1 MRIQSIEIENITS
14 LRGKHQINLAD
25 SLQGEELFAITG
37 PTGSGKS
44 SLLSAISLALYGRTY
59 KGSLSANDFV
69 TTGEAYAMA
78 AIDFTLAGKNYSAK
92 WSIKTLKKNGDP
104 IKAPKPSREII
115 CEGIALE
122 NANASEILGLD
133 FDQFCKTII
142 LNQGQFAQ
150 FLHSS
155 FKERKDIIEKL
166 YRTGELSELGKILKE
181 KIKKEEH
188 ELELTLAHFE
198 KALPYTEEEIKIIKK
213 DLNQNQEL
221 LKTHEELTK
230 LFNPAFTDLN
240 HLHQKLIEED
250 DYQKKVALSKVSL
263 EKLTNNWNESKK
275 NLQGLKKEYEK
286 ALSNSTN
293 DSPKLR
299 EAIKHKTNLD
309 SSTKQL
315 VILEKGLSDANAS
328 LSHSKKIILEKT
340 KQKEEVTQKLSKLKA
355 SYTNKKLFLEKTNNQ
370 IYSFKEDLIKLKQYA
385 EEIKKNRTEY
395 GLYKTQV
402 EKISLEIDELKKEL
416 EAKNIEKLDLATNS
430 NLILDNLRR
439 QREANLDLF
448 SQMDRASTELS
459 ILMQE
464 NQEVTSKLLSSSDS
478 FDLLKTKLENFY
490 LKIEN
495 ERLSL
500 AVDECAE
507 EARKNGECPVCKS
520 SELSSLENHK
530 GTLKVSKDGLKDLEE
545 EVSKLKFQR
554 EADNKKVELNKI
566 KIKSTLEM
574 INKICLNLFKG
585 FDKKIDWTNSSEVD
599 LGLKIL
605 KEMHQE
611 SLSRNLHKQESLK
624 ALASL
629 KLEVTGLE
637 ANLKKNSIEISSL
650 DEELKKTNHL
660 VELFMNNWKEILP
673 KKMEPASVLI
683 EFEKDLE
690 VFNQNIQFDQKHE
703 SLLESIGTES
713 TRSVELTLK
722 LEVDKKIKVELDKTI
737 NELQIKLK
745 EICDGRNPI
754 ELLESLERHERTSQ
768 TKFQN
773 AQEEFNRIEKS
784 KSAEE
789 QSLRI
794 YEEQIADL
802 QHLQNSY
809 IKRLKT
815 IFKEL
820 GQYSSKI
827 PESYPLYNSCHDV
840 FKSSAKW
847 IDLPQGTTSLELL
860 PIIESRL
867 ETTWNELNEKISE
880 VSLDLK
886 TSVQTNKSR
895 IVEYN
900 QKLEGRASLEEAL
913 EKLKKSLDLKK
924 RLAEVFGKDEF
935 RSYALGLLEEELV
948 MGANAELDE
957 LCDGR
962 YQLKLLPGRGGQMEF
977 FVSDQWR
984 ESILRKIDTLSG
996 GETFLASLA
1005 MALALAELTRGQN
1018 EIDSFFI
1025 DEGFGHLDGDSI
1037 EEVLEVLMN
1046 IQNRGKQIGIISHVR
1061 ALTDRIPVNLTL
1073 QKTSLGESTTA
1084 FVYN

>member
-14 LRGKHQINLAD
+14 LRGKHQINLAE

-69 TTGEAYAMA
+69 TTGEAFAMSS
-78 AIDFTLAGKNYSAK
+78 IEFTLGGKKYSAK

-104 IKAPKPSREII
+104 IKNPKPSREIL
-115 CEGIALE
+115 CEGTALE
-122 NANASEILGLD
+122 NANTSEILGLD

-142 LNQGQFAQ
+142 LNQGQFAE

-188 ELELTLAHFE
+188 ELELTMAHFD
-198 KALPYTEEEIKIIKK
+198 KALPYTEEEIKKIKAE
-213 DLNQNQEL
+213 LNENQEL
-221 LKTHEELTK
+221 LETHEELTK
-230 LFNPAFTDLN
+230 LFSPAFTDLN
-240 HLHQKLIEED
+240 HLYQKLKEED
-250 DYQKKVALSKVSL
+250 EYQKKVNHSKVNL
-263 EKLTNNWNESKK
+263 ERLTNAWNESKK
-275 NLQGLKKEYEK
+275 NQLNLKKAYDNAK
-286 ALSNSTN
+286 AKSTTE
-293 DSPKLR
+293 SPKLR

-309 SSTKQL
+309 NSQKQL
-315 VILEKGLSDANAS
+315 LGLDQDLKQANES
-328 LSHSKKIILEKT
+328 LTESKKIISDKKNQLD
-340 KQKEEVTQKLSKLKA
+340 EVSSKLIKLQN
-355 SYTNKKLFLEKTNNQ
+355 SYTNKKLFLEKTNNE
-370 IYSFKEDLIKLKQYA
+370 IYSFKEDLLKLKQYA
-385 EEIKKNRTEY
+385 EEIKKNRTEH
-395 GLYKTQV
+395 GLFQAQV
-402 EKISLEIDELKKEL
+402 EKIALEVTKKNKEL
-416 EAKNIEKLDLATNS
+416 ETKNIDNYDLVSGGAVLDQ
-430 NLILDNLRR
+430 LRR
-439 QREANLDLF
+439 EREASLDLF
-448 SQMDRASTELS
+448 NQLERESNELS
-459 ILMQE
+459 KLIQDNLD
-464 NQEVTSKLLSSSDS
+464 TSIKLTESKES
-478 FDLLKTKLENFY
+478 FQHCSTKLENFY

-495 ERLSL
+495 EKLSQ
-500 AVDECAE
+500 AIDECSE
-507 EARKNGECPVCKS
+507 EARKNGECPVCKNT
-520 SELSSLENHK
+520 ELSSLK
-530 GTLKVSKDGLKDLEE
+530 DPSSVTKISKEGLKELEA

-554 EADNKKVELNKI
+554 EADDKRIELNTSKI
-566 KIKSTLEM
+566 HLILEK
-574 INKICLNLFKG
+574 INKIALNLFK
-585 FDKKIDWTNSSEVD
+585 DLKNKILWQSPSEVE
-599 LGLKIL
+599 LGIKIL
-605 KEMHQE
+605 KEMQQE
-611 SLSRNLHKQESLK
+611 NLGLNLKKQEGLQKLTSLK
-624 ALASL
+624 I
-629 KLEVTGLE
+629 EVTGLE
-637 ANLKKNSIEISSL
+637 SNLKKNTAETRRLNS
-650 DEELKKTNHL
+650 ELEKINHL

-673 KKMEPASVLI
+673 RTMEPASVLL
-683 EFEKDLE
+683 EFDKDLE
-690 VFNQNIQFDQKHE
+690 VFNQNIQFKQKEE
-703 SLLESIGTES
+703 SLKETLSIES
-713 TRSVELTLK
+713 TRSLELGK
-722 LEVDKKIKVELDKTI
+722 KIEVDQKLKEELDKQI
-737 NELQIKLK
+737 SELKKSLE
-745 EICDGRNPI
+745 EICKGMNPI
-754 ELLESLERHERTSQ
+754 ELLEELEKTERRTQ
-768 TKFQN
+768 TRFQN
-773 AQEEFNRIEKS
+773 ASDEFTTIEKQ
-784 KSAEE
+784 KTAEE

-794 YEEQIADL
+794 YIEQIDDL
-802 QHLQNSY
+802 QNLQNSY

-820 GQYSSKI
+820 SLYSDKI
-827 PESYPLYNSCHDV
+827 PETYPLYSSVHDV

-867 ETTWNELNEKISE
+867 ESTWNELNEKISE

-913 EKLKKSLDLKK
+913 TKLKKSLDVKK
-924 RLAEVFGKDEF
+924 RLADVFGKDEF

-948 MGANAELDE
+948 MGANSELDE

-1046 IQNRGKQIGIISHVR
+1046 IQNRGKQIGIISHVK

-1073 QKTSLGESTTA
+1073 QKTSLGESTTE
-1084 FVYN
+1084 FIYN

>member
-1 MRIQSIEIENITS
+1 VRIQSIEIENITS
-14 LRGKHQINLAD
+14 LRGKHQINLAE

-69 TTGEAYAMA
+69 TTGEAFAMSS
-78 AIDFTLAGKNYSAK
+78 IEFTLGGKKYSAK

-104 IKAPKPSREII
+104 IKNPKPSREIL
-115 CEGIALE
+115 CEGTALE
-122 NANASEILGLD
+122 NANTSEILGLD

-142 LNQGQFAQ
+142 LNQGQFAE

-188 ELELTLAHFE
+188 ELELTMAHFD
-198 KALPYTEEEIKIIKK
+198 KALPYTEEEIKKIKAE
-213 DLNQNQEL
+213 LNENQEL
-221 LKTHEELTK
+221 LETHEELTK
-230 LFNPAFTDLN
+230 LFSPAFTDLN
-240 HLHQKLIEED
+240 HLYQKLKEED
-250 DYQKKVALSKVSL
+250 EYQKKVNHSKVNL
-263 EKLTNNWNESKK
+263 ERLTNAWNESKK
-275 NLQGLKKEYEK
+275 NQLNLKKAYDNAK
-286 ALSNSTN
+286 AKSTTE
-293 DSPKLR
+293 SPKLR

-309 SSTKQL
+309 NSQKQL
-315 VILEKGLSDANAS
+315 LGLDQDLKQANES
-328 LSHSKKIILEKT
+328 LTESKKIISDKKNQLD
-340 KQKEEVTQKLSKLKA
+340 EVSSKLIKLQN
-355 SYTNKKLFLEKTNNQ
+355 SYTNKKLFLEKTNNE
-370 IYSFKEDLIKLKQYA
+370 IYSFKEDLLKLKQYA
-385 EEIKKNRTEY
+385 EEIKKNRTEH
-395 GLYKTQV
+395 GLFQAQV
-402 EKISLEIDELKKEL
+402 EKIALEVTKKNKEL
-416 EAKNIEKLDLATNS
+416 ETKNIDNYDLVSGGAVLDQ
-430 NLILDNLRR
+430 LRR
-439 QREANLDLF
+439 EREASLDLF
-448 SQMDRASTELS
+448 NQLERESNELS
-459 ILMQE
+459 KLIQDNLD
-464 NQEVTSKLLSSSDS
+464 TSIKLTESKES
-478 FDLLKTKLENFY
+478 FQHCSTKLENFY

-495 ERLSL
+495 EKLSQ
-500 AVDECAE
+500 AIDECSE
-507 EARKNGECPVCKS
+507 EARKNGECPVCKNT
-520 SELSSLENHK
+520 ELSSLK
-530 GTLKVSKDGLKDLEE
+530 DPSSVTKISKEGLKELEA

-554 EADNKKVELNKI
+554 EADDKRIELNTSKI
-566 KIKSTLEM
+566 HLILEK
-574 INKICLNLFKG
+574 INKIALNLFK
-585 FDKKIDWTNSSEVD
+585 DLKNKILWQSPSEVE
-599 LGLKIL
+599 LGIKIL
-605 KEMHQE
+605 KEMQQE
-611 SLSRNLHKQESLK
+611 NLGLNLKKQEGLQKLTSLK
-624 ALASL
+624 I
-629 KLEVTGLE
+629 EVTGLE
-637 ANLKKNSIEISSL
+637 SNLKKNTAETRRLNS
-650 DEELKKTNHL
+650 ELEKINHL

-673 KKMEPASVLI
+673 RTMEPASVLL
-683 EFEKDLE
+683 EFDKDLE
-690 VFNQNIQFDQKHE
+690 VFNQNIQFKQKEE
-703 SLLESIGTES
+703 SLKETLSIES
-713 TRSVELTLK
+713 TRSLELGK
-722 LEVDKKIKVELDKTI
+722 KIEVDQKLKEELDKQI
-737 NELQIKLK
+737 SELKKSLE
-745 EICDGRNPI
+745 EICKGMNPI
-754 ELLESLERHERTSQ
+754 ELLEELEKTERRTQ
-768 TKFQN
+768 TRFQN
-773 AQEEFNRIEKS
+773 ASDEFTTIEKQ
-784 KSAEE
+784 KTAEE

-794 YEEQIADL
+794 YIEQIDDL
-802 QHLQNSY
+802 QNLQNSY

-820 GQYSSKI
+820 SLYSDKI
-827 PESYPLYNSCHDV
+827 PETYPLYSSVHDV

-867 ETTWNELNEKISE
+867 ESTWNELNEKISE

-913 EKLKKSLDLKK
+913 TKLKKSLDVKK
-924 RLAEVFGKDEF
+924 RLADVFGKDEF

-948 MGANAELDE
+948 MGANSELDE

-1046 IQNRGKQIGIISHVR
+1046 IQNRGKQIGIISHVK

-1073 QKTSLGESTTA
+1073 QKTSLGESTTE
-1084 FVYN
+1084 FIYN